1 MNTLCRSQRVAFSR
15 CSRNSEKLL
24 RSLPTILVDERCDGT
39 TTPVS
44 ALSRTAATNRLPRRC
59 SVSIYRLSFEHPP
72 KIEKLPLY
80 SLGLDMG
87 CGPYLVQELVMRH
100 QLSRVVNQIPQHH
113 ERLERQWYSFI
124 RSALPFAPETFVDE
138 IKPKWG
144 ECLIC
149 HS

>member
-1 MNTLCRSQRVAFSR
+1 
-15 CSRNSEKLL
+15 
-24 RSLPTILVDERCDGT
+24 
-39 TTPVS
+39 
-44 ALSRTAATNRLPRRC
+44 
-59 SVSIYRLSFEHPP
+59 
-72 KIEKLPLY
+72 
-80 SLGLDMG
+80 
-87 CGPYLVQELVMRH
+87 MRH

-149 HS
+149 HPYLKSRVPTPSPHFPKKTFSKPNTNLNKTTLSLGSVKFL